1 MADQPSP
8 TKLPAMSPEA
18 TAQAVDV
25 LLKQQ
30 VVYQEHIRQ
39 LQQLVQHQAEQM
51 EEIQKRQFARIHP
64 TRIAPDQQPS
74 RAGDAPS
81 DAEPPEQTEASELP
95 DEGRPT
101 AFTKWVRKG
110 EDGTS
115 TFLVPVR
122 MAKNEDAKTDDL
134 ALPSLKTTCENL
146 GMGSWPAVGDRQQGG
161 AGASALLPPFP
172 NSVNALCSTFAAHAR
187 PASLESLLATS
198 RAMLPLPS
206 GLSSTSKG
214 AASAH
219 AASEEAEQNTGRPA
233 LMPGDFD
240 ASKIGRDP
248 FVVKAIATGLCRL
261 FPDMKSPYDAMI
273 DVQLLA
279 SGLPTPWPP
288 STHSWQILE
297 VESCKNKPST
307 MKRNVDQCHI
317 LVRGPGMDRVKVRV
331 WANGRTQTTGCKDRK
346 MLVESNAGTARTAD
360 GRMRRL
366 VRWNLEGCCWAK
378 RVSRLR
384 LRRQSEACRA
394 RATPLAVRQAM
405 REMSKY
411 SLRRSSGAGHSTSR
425 QTGCGSG
432 WTS

>member
-1 MADQPSP
+1 
-8 TKLPAMSPEA
+8 
-18 TAQAVDV
+18 
-25 LLKQQ
+25 
-30 VVYQEHIRQ
+30 
-39 LQQLVQHQAEQM
+39 
-51 EEIQKRQFARIHP
+51 
-64 TRIAPDQQPS
+64 
-74 RAGDAPS
+74 
-81 DAEPPEQTEASELP
+81 
-95 DEGRPT
+95 
-101 AFTKWVRKG
+101 
-110 EDGTS
+110 
-115 TFLVPVR
+115 

-297 VESCKNKPST
+297 VHRVCVHTHTHTHTHAHTHTHTHTQVESCKNKPST

-346 MLVESNAGTARTAD
+346 MLVESNAVRAFVCMCIHTYIHACIHTCIHTYIHAYIHACMHAYIHTYIHHTCIHVHCVCMCPGPLMCVCVCACVCW
-360 GRMRRL
+360 L
-366 VRWNLEGCCWAK
+366 V
-378 RVSRLR
+378 
-384 LRRQSEACRA
+384 
-394 RATPLAVRQAM
+394 VRGWV
-405 REMSKY
+405 
-411 SLRRSSGAGHSTSR
+411 RSASPVQCVT
-425 QTGCGSG
+425 
-432 WTS
+432 